1 MNLREERQEDL
12 DSEYIETLKVKKTE
26 KEILISQRN
35 KTIFYYKRKYIHYL
49 EYIYI
54 LYIKEYMYSFI

>member
-12 DSEYIETLKVKKTE
+12 DSEYIETLKVKKKKTKTE

-49 EYIYI
+49 E
-54 LYIKEYMYSFI
+54 L

>member
-54 LYIKEYMYSFI
+54 FFI